1 MDACTMIQF
10 QNATLHPD
18 KYLSRYK
25 ELRFEHETLSRTK
38 YFAECRAELHGKRF
52 MVYAPI
58 TTSSM
63 ARVLKAIE
71 TLSNGC
77 NWIQINNNY
86 TPPAPSKHINTLE
99 IAHDAMLC
107 DNHHCSI
114 ILEPLPDGILLA
126 EALYTHTNKHLTAG
140 LEELQDDLV
149 RLDISINHLH
159 PDSIIIDREHHWHV
173 IRPYYASYGVGGDI
187 EAFSKLKELID
198 RYSLNDTVNVTAL
211 HEGYAPYGFNTP
223 INPLCEGLRRF
234 ESPEGVGFENE
245 DGQIVIAAI
254 YHHATDFTED
264 RSVIETHDH
273 KMGIIDRRGRYII
286 EPRYDSIEFNTDYG
300 VSRVVIDGREARF
313 DYFGKQISDWVELK
327 QS

>member
-86 TPPAPSKHINTLE
+86 TPPVPSKHINTLE

-107 DNHHCSI
+107 DNRHCSI

-140 LEELQDDLV
+140 LEELQDDLAPWGPPAPPPAWLSSWCPPV
-149 RLDISINHLH
+149 LL
-159 PDSIIIDREHHWHV
+159 
-173 IRPYYASYGVGGDI
+173 RPA
-187 EAFSKLKELID
+187 
-198 RYSLNDTVNVTAL
+198 T
-211 HEGYAPYGFNTP
+211 
-223 INPLCEGLRRF
+223 
-234 ESPEGVGFENE
+234 SPCLPPCACAG
-245 DGQIVIAAI
+245 AAI
-254 YHHATDFTED
+254 SAPMY
-264 RSVIETHDH
+264 
-273 KMGIIDRRGRYII
+273 
-286 EPRYDSIEFNTDYG
+286 P
-300 VSRVVIDGREARF
+300 
-313 DYFGKQISDWVELK
+313 
-327 QS
+327 